1 MLCNEVQEYEIQF
14 NLESANAYL
23 AFNNV
28 CKGSSYKVT
37 HTHTHTHICVCIY
50 IYIWKTIT

>member
-37 HTHTHTHICVCIY
+37 HTHTHTYMCMYIY
-50 IYIWKTIT
+50 IYGKQ